1 MNRKLEDYIYHKNDF
16 LSKSYCDDLVH
27 ELNVAKWKYHEW
39 YNVNTGDFFSV
50 KHSPMT
56 LKDSHG
62 YTDITKKI
70 DEAVNSITD
79 RMRPVVIEYIN
90 HLNFEWF
97 TGWDGYTSIKLF
109 QYSPEQE
116 MDSHWDNIRDIFDG
130 ERKGVPI
137 FSIVGALNNDYSG
150 GEFIMFDDYKIE
162 IKQGDVILFPSTFLY
177 PHKVSPVTEGI
188 RYSYVSWGW

>member
-1 MNRKLEDYIYHKNDF
+1 MKRKLEDYIYHKKNF
-16 LSKSYCDDLVH
+16 LNKTYCEDVVQ

-39 YNVNTGDFFSV
+39 YNVNTGDFYSI
-50 KHSPMT
+50 KNNPMT
-56 LKDSHG
+56 LKDSYG

-70 DEAVNSITD
+70 DDVVNSITD
-79 RMRPVVIEYIN
+79 KMHPIILDYIN
-90 HLNFEWF
+90 YLNFEWF
-97 TGWDGYTSIKLF
+97 NNWQGYTSIKLF

-116 MDSHWDNIRDIFDG
+116 MNSHWDNVRDIFDG
-130 ERKGVPI
+130 ERKGIPI
-137 FSIVGALNNDYSG
+137 FSIVGAFNDDYSG

-177 PHKVSPVTEGI
+177 PHRVASVTEGI

>member
-1 MNRKLEDYIYHKNDF
+1 MKRKLEDYIYHKKNF
-16 LSKSYCDDLVH
+16 LNKTYCEDVVQ
-27 ELNVAKWKYHEW
+27 ELNIAKWKYHEW
-39 YNVNTGDFFSV
+39 YNVTTGDFYSI
-50 KHSPMT
+50 KNNPMT
-56 LKDSHG
+56 LKDSYG

-70 DEAVNSITD
+70 DDVVNSITD
-79 RMRPVVIEYIN
+79 KMHPIILDYIN
-90 HLNFEWF
+90 YLNFKWF
-97 TGWDGYTSIKLF
+97 NNWQGYTSIKLF

-116 MDSHWDNIRDIFDG
+116 MNSHWDNVRDIFDG